1 MRKFDNS
8 ISLSSLILIFV
19 VSLVSIA
26 ATQALY
32 RDVEKSNKGTF
43 VVGTLDLSVEP
54 GQGEV
59 SDHFE
64 VENLGSTDVLHGSK
78 TWIIKN
84 VGTLPGN
91 LSMRMERLSNWEY
104 GCNEPEALVDATC
117 ADPGQDQGELGAYL
131 QSDTYLIN
139 NQNEQLIVSTDF
151 SQSEAFSQLW
161 DQNTGGNIIVP
172 PKSSRSVRMDW
183 SMSYESFINQI
194 QGDSVE
200 FDIVFELEQVSNGHH

>member
-1 MRKFDNS
+1 MHKLDNS
-8 ISLSSLILIFV
+8 ISFSSLILIFI

-43 VVGTLDLSVEP
+43 VVGTLDLSVEA
-54 GQGEV
+54 GQGEL

-64 VENLGSTDVLHGSK
+64 VENLGSSSVLSGSK
-78 TWIIKN
+78 TWVIKN

-91 LSMRMERLSNWEY
+91 FSMRVERLSNWEY
-104 GCNEPEALVDATC
+104 GCNEPEALEDISC
-117 ADPGQDQGELGAYL
+117 ENPGQNQGELGAYL
-131 QSDTYLIN
+131 QSNVYLIN
-139 NQNEQLIVSTDF
+139 DQNEQLVVSTNF
-151 SQSEAFSQLW
+151 SQEDAFSQLW
-161 DQNTGGNIIVP
+161 DQNTGGNIIIP

-183 SMSYESFINQI
+183 SINYEDFINQI

-200 FDIVFELEQVSNGHH
+200 FDIVFELEQVGNGNH

>member
-1 MRKFDNS
+1 MRKFDKS
-8 ISLSSLILIFV
+8 ISFSSLILIFI

-43 VVGTLDLSVEP
+43 VVGTLDLSVEA

-64 VENLGSTDVLHGSK
+64 VENIGSSDMLSGSK

-91 LSMRMERLSNWEY
+91 LSMRIERLSNWEY
-104 GCNEPEALVDATC
+104 GCNEPEGLEDTSC
-117 ADPGQDQGELGAYL
+117 DDPGQNQGELGVYL

-139 NQNEQLIVSTDF
+139 DQNEQLIVSTNFFQAD
-151 SQSEAFSQLW
+151 AFGQLW
-161 DQNTGGNIIVP
+161 DQNTGGNVIIP
-172 PKSSRSVRMDW
+172 PKESRSIRMDW
-183 SMSYESFINQI
+183 SMNYEDFINEI

-200 FDIVFELEQVSNGHH
+200 FDIVFELEQVGNGN